1 MSQASA
7 SSADS
12 SADAPTII
20 RDGPRAGTPILSV
33 NDLQVEF
40 AGHGRVVRAVRGLS
54 YDIGPG
60 ETIGLVGESGSGKS
74 VSALSLL
81 GLLPKRVGKVTAG
94 TAIFQGHDLLH
105 LSDEELRKIRGARI
119 AMIFQDPL
127 SSLNP
132 VLTIGRQI
140 TEAIETH
147 RNVSAKDARKRAI
160 ELLELVGI
168 PGAASRINDYPH
180 QFSGGMRQRAMIAMA
195 LSCEPTLLIA
205 DEPTTALDVTIQAQI
220 LELLRRLRAE
230 LGMAVLLI
238 THDLGVVA
246 GFADRLAVMY
256 AGRLVELGP
265 TETLLADPAH
275 PYTIGLLRSLPR
287 LDRPRQA
294 ALTPIEGSPPDL
306 ASDLEGCPFAPRCA
320 WRLERC
326 WTDAPPLILAAGE
339 RLADSALIGH
349 RVACHN
355 QPTREEAIAGFPL
368 TPAFIPAPPPGA
380 ADLAEEPA

>member
-1 MSQASA
+1 MTPAA
-7 SSADS
+7 ADQTATL
-12 SADAPTII
+12 ADQPTIV
-20 RDGPRAGTPILSV
+20 RDGPRSGTPLLAV
-33 NDLQVEF
+33 KDLHVEF
-40 AGHGRVVRAVRGLS
+40 TGRGRVVRAVRGLS
-54 YDIGPG
+54 YEIHAG

-81 GLLPKRVGKVTAG
+81 GLLPKRAG
-94 TAIFQGHDLLH
+94 RVASGSALFEGQEILH
-105 LSDEELRKIRGARI
+105 LPDEKLRKIRGARI

-140 TEAIETH
+140 TEAVETH
-147 RNVSAKDARKRAI
+147 RGVSHKQARKRAV

-168 PGAASRINDYPH
+168 PGAATRLDNYPH

-195 LSCEPTLLIA
+195 LSCEPSLLIA

-220 LELLRRLRAE
+220 LELLRRLRSE
-230 LGMAVLLI
+230 LQMAVLLI

-265 TETLLADPAH
+265 TETILADPAH
-275 PYTIGLLRSLPR
+275 PYTVGLLRSLPR
-287 LDRPRQA
+287 LDRPRQE

-306 ASDLEGCPFAPRCA
+306 ASDLKGCPFAPRCA
-320 WRLERC
+320 WRLDICR
-326 WTDAPPLILAAGE
+326 TVDPPLVTVAGE
-339 RLADSALIGH
+339 RAGEREALDH
-349 RVACHN
+349 FAACHN
-355 QPTREEAIAGFPL
+355 QPTRAEATAG
-368 TPAFIPAPPPGA
+368 IPIRDGEQPTLIVDEDQP
-380 ADLAEEPA
+380 

>member
-7 SSADS
+7 SNADP
-12 SADAPTII
+12 SADAPTIV
-20 RDGPRAGTPILSV
+20 RDGPRTGTPILSV

-94 TAIFQGHDLLH
+94 TAIFQGQDLLH
-105 LSDEELRKIRGARI
+105 LSEDKLRRIRGARI

-147 RNVSAKDARKRAI
+147 QNVSAKDARKRAI

-195 LSCEPTLLIA
+195 LSCEPSLLIA

-306 ASDLEGCPFAPRCA
+306 ASNLEGCPFAPRCA
-320 WRLERC
+320 WRLDRC
-326 WTDAPPLILAAGE
+326 WTDAPPLVLAAGE

-349 RVACHN
+349 QVACHN
-355 QPTREEAIAGFPL
+355 QPTREEALAGFPL
-368 TPAFIPAPPPGA
+368 TPGFTPAPPPDA
-380 ADLAEEPA
+380 ADLEEPA